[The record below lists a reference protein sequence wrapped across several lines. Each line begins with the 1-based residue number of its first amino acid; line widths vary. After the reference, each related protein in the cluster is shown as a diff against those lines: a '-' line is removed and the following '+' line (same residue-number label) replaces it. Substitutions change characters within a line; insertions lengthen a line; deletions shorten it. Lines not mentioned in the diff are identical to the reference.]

1 MNWLNIEQQIK
12 DSVKVGD
19 KLDRDSEYKYV
30 VTLPTF
36 L

>member
-1 MNWLNIEQQIK
+1 MNWSNIEQQIK

-19 KLDRDSEYKYV
+19 KLDRDSEYRYV
-30 VTLPTF
+30 ALAMTF